1 MLRMS
6 RIVAAVVLVVVG
18 VILFFTAGSIV
29 GAIVGMVGFAV
40 FGWAMTRPSSTAL
53 VGQKC
58 KQCGDGIFIEGHADR
73 CSTCQAPL
81 HARCMDAHV
90 KTH

>member
-1 MLRMS
+1 MS
-6 RIVAAVVLVVVG
+6 RNLAAVVLWLAGVV
-18 VILFFTAGSIV
+18 LFFTAGSV
-29 GAIVGMVGFAV
+29 AGAIVGMVGFAV

-58 KQCGDGIFIEGHADR
+58 TQCGDGIFVEGQADR
-73 CSTCQAPL
+73 CPTCQAPL
-81 HARCMDAHV
+81 HARCLDAHA